1 MSPILDPA
9 HVSIECQ
16 LGYHSPNCTG
26 VVEPHVAERK
36 RKACYCDAPGCH
48 MDNTPF

>member
-16 LGYHSPNCTG
+16 LGYSDWCTG
-26 VVEPHVAERK
+26 VVDPNVPER
-36 RKACYCDAPGCH
+36 RRQPCRGDVH
-48 MDNTPF
+48 WTVPF